1 MNERKTKMK
10 NYEKYKD
17 EIIKST
23 RESAN
28 NCADFVVPNKYKK
41 YAADINRV
49 FNENVEF
56 GCCGGCFR

>member
-1 MNERKTKMK
+1 MK

-23 RESAN
+23 RESADD
-28 NCADFVVPNKYKK
+28 CADFVVPNKYKK
-41 YAADINRV
+41 CAADIDIV

-56 GCCGGCFR
+56 GCCRGCFR